1 MEFYPEA
8 KMAGELLSLCRY
20 SEGHFSELFMD
31 EFGESSYKWMQKQ
44 KAKHIIVCV
53 AQSEVSLKAIIN
65 EFKLTSQSLF
75 NRYYKAQFSTS
86 IAQLRRELEAASQ
99 QFNDKLAKS

>member
-44 KAKHIIVCV
+44 KAKHIIGRLV
-53 AQSEVSLKAIIN
+53 QSEVPLRAIAN
-65 EFKLTSQSLF
+65 EFNLPLRTTLTGVVKLGFGHL
-75 NRYYKAQFSTS
+75 
-86 IAQLRRELEAASQ
+86 
-99 QFNDKLAKS
+99 